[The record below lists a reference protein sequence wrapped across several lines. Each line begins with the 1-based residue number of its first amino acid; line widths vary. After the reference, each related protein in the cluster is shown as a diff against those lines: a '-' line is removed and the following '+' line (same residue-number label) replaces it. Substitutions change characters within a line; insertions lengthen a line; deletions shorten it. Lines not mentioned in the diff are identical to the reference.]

1 MLDISLIQTQ
11 PPEYGRSWRENWLVS
26 RIWTFLEGKLVSR
39 IWTFLE
45 GKLSRLGNTMEE
57 DDSVSFLM
65 EMVIGRL

>member
-1 MLDISLIQTQ
+1 MDVLGGKIVGLQNMDVLGGEV
-11 PPEYGRSWRENWLVS
+11 EY
-26 RIWTFLEGKLVSR
+26 SR